1 MSEREPANLRSARVF
16 DAVQQARED
25 IFMAQ
30 RTHENVKTVLA
41 TLLSELTETAK
52 PSKGTP

>member
-1 MSEREPANLRSARVF
+1 MSEREPANLHSARVF